1 MKFVIRVLPLQ
12 EKLREKCSGVLTAG
26 LAESTLSAE
35 EKSLTV
41 NRCSVQHQ
49 EQLTADERFNGF
61 SKFPSLRHR
70 EGLF

>member
-1 MKFVIRVLPLQ
+1 MKFVIHVLPLQ
-12 EKLREKCSGVLTAG
+12 EKRREKCSAVLIAD

-35 EKSLTV
+35 EKCVIV

-70 EGLF
+70 EELF